1 MTSIYFLL
9 TISPLNHTVR
19 SWEWRKLSAAKEG
32 DDCYVNSP
40 CQHLRKCME
49 NSMENMHTDI
59 AYNVKA
65 LLTSLFLLFFSTL
78 FLQQKV
84 NNVFFLFFQ
93 QSSTSAPGTAFSWL
107 AHVNQSGPKKTSTF
121 IMVLYRTALVE
132 WTVHIIKPINKL
144 LMLDTQLLYSH
155 LTSANSQALTSNI
168 SFSVHTLERGPT
180 SLKISILLSYSSPSK
195 KPSLI
200 SLETA
205 APIFS
210 DGFSMRGGIIFV

>member
-1 MTSIYFLL
+1 MYGKQYREYAHWYNILCNGF
-9 TISPLNHTVR
+9 
-19 SWEWRKLSAAKEG
+19 
-32 DDCYVNSP
+32 VNLCHS
-40 CQHLRKCME
+40 
-49 NSMENMHTDI
+49 
-59 AYNVKA
+59 
-65 LLTSLFLLFFSTL
+65 FFATESEQC
-78 FLQQKV
+78 FF
-84 NNVFFLFFQ
+84 FFLQ

-144 LMLDTQLLYSH
+144 LMLDTQLLYSY

-180 SLKISILLSYSSPSK
+180 SLKIGWILLSYSSPSK
-195 KPSLI
+195 KLLLI
-200 SLETA
+200 SLENA

-210 DGFSMRGGIIFV
+210 DGFSMRGGIILV